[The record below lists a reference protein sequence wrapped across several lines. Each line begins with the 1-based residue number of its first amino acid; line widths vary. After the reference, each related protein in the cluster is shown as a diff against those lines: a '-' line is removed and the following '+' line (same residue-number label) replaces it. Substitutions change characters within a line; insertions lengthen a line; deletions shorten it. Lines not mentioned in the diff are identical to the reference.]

1 MMTKT
6 TISRALLTA
15 LLLVMA
21 WFAGAFGK
29 ELYQR
34 YQLQQDINKA
44 REEVSNLQKDN
55 DNLAA
60 MIQSFNQSDVLEL
73 EVRRRLNVQKPGEQ
87 VVIVVPGGE
96 NNISEQKD
104 NTAQQQMQ
112 KPAAAADDYMQD
124 ETTEDAL
131 KRRAGEWW
139 KFVFQ

>member
-1 MMTKT
+1 MTKT
-6 TISRALLTA
+6 TISRALLA
-15 LLLVMA
+15 VMLLVMA

-34 YQLQQDINKA
+34 YQLQREIDKA

-60 MIQSFNQSDVLEL
+60 MIQSFQQTDTLEL
-73 EVRRRLNVQKPGEQ
+73 EARKRLNVQKPGEQ
-87 VVIVVPGGE
+87 VVIVVPG
-96 NNISEQKD
+96 SEDDIAAQKD
-104 NTAQQQMQ
+104 KNTQQVQ
-112 KPAAAADDYMQD
+112 KPAAAVDDVTQD

-139 KFVFQ
+139 KFVFE